1 MGHGTESDAPA
12 DRTVAGTGAAPVP
25 PDAGTAPLAVV
36 VVDRAGLVAHWSDGA
51 AQLFGAA
58 REDAVG
64 RSALDLLPVSGAL
77 PDIDEDLPYDG
88 FGPGVH
94 EAAPHEAG
102 TEEASGAA
110 SDGAL
115 GHPAAGRARLTVPGR
130 DRVDVL
136 WWAYPLVGP
145 GTGRLLVLAADAH
158 ALHPP
163 APFDGLGAAGA
174 VERLA
179 PGFGL
184 HTDVPGAAG
193 LARRLPEILPGLDAR
208 DSARIVG
215 QILELGYPILEFSH
229 EDRVPVTPDWSVSR
243 PAPRDASD
251 ALPGMRTGP
260 GRR

>member
-12 DRTVAGTGAAPVP
+12 DRTVAGTGAAPGP

-51 AQLFGAA
+51 ADLFGAA

-88 FGPGVH
+88 FGPGAD
-94 EAAPHEAG
+94 EAAPGE
-102 TEEASGAA
+102 SFDGAA

-163 APFDGLGAAGA
+163 APIDGLGAAGA
-174 VERLA
+174 V
-179 PGFGL
+179 
-184 HTDVPGAAG
+184 
-193 LARRLPEILPGLDAR
+193 AR
-208 DSARIVG
+208 
-215 QILELGYPILEFSH
+215 H
-229 EDRVPVTPDWSVSR
+229 
-243 PAPRDASD
+243 APR
-251 ALPGMRTGP
+251 L
-260 GRR
+260 GR